1 MDLKEIDVLGPE
13 IHTHWYYESK
23 AKATKAFLSDI
34 SPNGILDIGAGSG
47 FFSRYLLEHT
57 EAIKASCVDINYEQN
72 WEEHVAGK
80 PIRFFK
86 EISAVDANVVL
97 LMDVLEHVED
107 DTALLTQYVELAPVG
122 ASFLISVPA
131 FQFLWSG
138 HDIFLGHHRRYT
150 LGSLKKL
157 VKQSG
162 LEVKKSA
169 FYFGFVFPI
178 AAVLRLIDRLKRSPH
193 LAKSSLV
200 KHGKVVNGLLTFLCN
215 IELFIM
221 RFNKLAGL
229 SIFCVAVKKDL
240 TN

>member
-1 MDLKEIDVLGPE
+1 MDLKEIDVLGSE
-13 IHTHWYYESK
+13 INSHWYYESK
-23 AKATKAFLSDI
+23 AKATRVFMADI

-57 EAIKASCVDINYEQN
+57 EAIKACCVDINYEHN
-72 WEEHVAGK
+72 WEEYVAGK

-122 ASFLISVPA
+122 TSFLISVPA
-131 FQFLWSG
+131 FHFLWSG
-138 HDIFLGHHRRYT
+138 HDIFLEHHRRYT
-150 LGSLKKL
+150 LGSLEKL
-157 VKQSG
+157 VNQSG

-178 AAVLRLIDRLKRSPH
+178 AVVLRLIDRVRRTPQ

-200 KHGKVVNGLLTFLCN
+200 KHSKVVNGILAFLCN

-229 SIFCVAVKKDL
+229 SIFCIAVKKGS
-240 TN
+240 N